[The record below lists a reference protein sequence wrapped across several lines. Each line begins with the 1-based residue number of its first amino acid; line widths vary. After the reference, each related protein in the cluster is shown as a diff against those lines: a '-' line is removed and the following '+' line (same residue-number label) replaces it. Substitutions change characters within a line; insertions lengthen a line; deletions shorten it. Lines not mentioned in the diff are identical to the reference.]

1 MNHFSSTVST
11 IVRQKRRSEG
21 YLLVLLV
28 HGFLVLRESRRSLSV
43 EPVQVVTLCAKVTC
57 TGING
62 VEIMTRVP
70 RRHGDRHGE
79 SKDTSTKAYVG
90 LNPGLKRTNQTVLLW
105 MRKADRRRQ
114 SGRERLK
121 RTKLRAASE
130 KWIRTKAR
138 LTKKGLKRKTQ
149 RRAKAKR
156 RRCEKSRSTKM

>member
-43 EPVQVVTLCAKVTC
+43 EPVQLVTLWAKVTC
-57 TGING
+57 TGMNG

-79 SKDTSTKAYVG
+79 SKGTSTKISDLKKMVLAYS
-90 LNPGLKRTNQTVLLW
+90 K
-105 MRKADRRRQ
+105 MFAFFSSK
-114 SGRERLK
+114 
-121 RTKLRAASE
+121 
-130 KWIRTKAR
+130 IF
-138 LTKKGLKRKTQ
+138 
-149 RRAKAKR
+149 AKIEWKDI
-156 RRCEKSRSTKM
+156 C

>member
-79 SKDTSTKAYVG
+79 SKDTSTKISNNRCLYLTTDKRLQCG
-90 LNPGLKRTNQTVLLW
+90 LFGVFYAEYLSFTMAISVSPRYPSHYLYSIHTCACDLC
-105 MRKADRRRQ
+105 A
-114 SGRERLK
+114 
-121 RTKLRAASE
+121 
-130 KWIRTKAR
+130 
-138 LTKKGLKRKTQ
+138 
-149 RRAKAKR
+149 
-156 RRCEKSRSTKM
+156 

>member
-57 TGING
+57 TGMNG

-79 SKDTSTKAYVG
+79 SKGTSTKISNLKKMVLAYLQFF
-90 LNPGLKRTNQTVLLW
+90 LNEIAVFSVYFRILFYY
-105 MRKADRRRQ
+105 
-114 SGRERLK
+114 
-121 RTKLRAASE
+121 
-130 KWIRTKAR
+130 
-138 LTKKGLKRKTQ
+138 
-149 RRAKAKR
+149 
-156 RRCEKSRSTKM
+156 

>member
-57 TGING
+57 TSING

-79 SKDTSTKAYVG
+79 SKDTSTKIS
-90 LNPGLKRTNQTVLLW
+90 NNRCLLTEYNFIEIG
-105 MRKADRRRQ
+105 A
-114 SGRERLK
+114 EF
-121 RTKLRAASE
+121 KL
-130 KWIRTKAR
+130 
-138 LTKKGLKRKTQ
+138 
-149 RRAKAKR
+149 
-156 RRCEKSRSTKM
+156 STDPDEILHVYCLFEPRG

>member
-57 TGING
+57 TGMNG

-79 SKDTSTKAYVG
+79 SKDTSPKISNKSRLYDRITRNKVFRFYSMFIKWYSVVILTTEYHSLCGFGSANLPVRILWSFPNP
-90 LNPGLKRTNQTVLLW
+90 LNPIF
-105 MRKADRRRQ
+105 
-114 SGRERLK
+114 
-121 RTKLRAASE
+121 SE
-130 KWIRTKAR
+130 
-138 LTKKGLKRKTQ
+138 
-149 RRAKAKR
+149 
-156 RRCEKSRSTKM
+156 SR

>member
-79 SKDTSTKAYVG
+79 SKDTSTKISNNTSLLCVSSNFLLFSRGCG
-90 LNPGLKRTNQTVLLW
+90 LY
-105 MRKADRRRQ
+105 
-114 SGRERLK
+114 
-121 RTKLRAASE
+121 LRAPGFDKTISFAVRYPSSFISLE
-130 KWIRTKAR
+130 TKFTTVQVF
-138 LTKKGLKRKTQ
+138 LPYQL
-149 RRAKAKR
+149 
-156 RRCEKSRSTKM
+156 

>member
-57 TGING
+57 TGMNG

-79 SKDTSTKAYVG
+79 SKDTSTKISNFRS
-90 LNPGLKRTNQTVLLW
+90 LFSINTVI
-105 MRKADRRRQ
+105 ADDIVNNRYGDEVRG
-114 SGRERLK
+114 SIPTMAPCHG
-121 RTKLRAASE
+121 SPVD
-130 KWIRTKAR
+130 
-138 LTKKGLKRKTQ
+138 
-149 RRAKAKR
+149 
-156 RRCEKSRSTKM
+156 

>member
-11 IVRQKRRSEG
+11 IVGQKRRSEG

-79 SKDTSTKAYVG
+79 SKDTSTKISNNTS
-90 LNPGLKRTNQTVLLW
+90 LSTVLIIRGGLGE
-105 MRKADRRRQ
+105 MG
-114 SGRERLK
+114 GR
-121 RTKLRAASE
+121 
-130 KWIRTKAR
+130 
-138 LTKKGLKRKTQ
+138 G
-149 RRAKAKR
+149 
-156 RRCEKSRSTKM
+156 KSRADMTDHITIIEIQSTLKSSLKFSIKLKKVILNKKR

>member
-57 TGING
+57 TGMNG

-79 SKDTSTKAYVG
+79 SKDTSTKISNNTSLSFPLDFSKIPPAREPSAPPSPVPFQLRATCSRG
-90 LNPGLKRTNQTVLLW
+90 GSFRLHDQFLKRCLSHHCCPQTP
-105 MRKADRRRQ
+105 
-114 SGRERLK
+114 G
-121 RTKLRAASE
+121 
-130 KWIRTKAR
+130 
-138 LTKKGLKRKTQ
+138 
-149 RRAKAKR
+149 
-156 RRCEKSRSTKM
+156 STPNTT